1 MVNETFINQNIINI
15 DTELL
20 VAGKKLIFDIE
31 FKNNQLVSID
41 SFHVQHGTQGKQ
53 KR

>member
-20 VAGKKLIFDIE
+20 VAGKK
-31 FKNNQLVSID
+31 NNIWYWI
-41 SFHVQHGTQGKQ
+41 
-53 KR
+53 